1 MQTWVRTLIALVLA
15 LTSLSAISERVRE
28 PGVTDTEIRIGN
40 VMPYSGSLE
49 VFGAIGKAEAAYFE
63 MINERGGIN
72 GRKVRFIS
80 YDDKSDPSTALDLTR
95 GLIEKDDVL
104 LMFGSF
110 GTPGNFAVRAYL
122 NERQIPQLFVAS
134 GDDHLSDP
142 SLFPW
147 TMGWQPSIREE
158 GRIYANYIQA
168 FYPGKRIVALWQND
182 HFGRELFKGLE
193 DGLGDIARMI
203 RVDIAY
209 DIADEHL
216 DTHVSILKRSGAE
229 IFIFAGMPANAAKVI
244 RMAADLNWHPVFILN
259 HMASSIAMA
268 LKPAGPDNGL
278 KRLWALITAAFLKDA
293 NDPAWKDEQ
302 ATKDWQAFV
311 EKYNRA
317 GGKDDSA
324 AVFGYAAAETL
335 AQVLK
340 QCGNDLSREN
350 VMKQAA
356 ALKDYQGSILL
367 PGIKISTGPGNF
379 RPIKHLR
386 LSSIRRPH
394 LATDRRRARN
404 GFLQRPEVAVSGIFR
419 CRHGNCSKIVRLTR
433 DKQPAHGATQGDE
446 PDHGNDE
453 QQIFTKS

>member
-1 MQTWVRTLIALVLA
+1 MQTRARTLMAVVLA
-15 LTSLSAISERVRE
+15 LASLGAVSERVRE

-49 VFGAIGKAEAAYFE
+49 VFGGIGKAEAAYFE

-80 YDDKSDPSTALDLTR
+80 YDDKSDPSAAMDVTR
-95 GLIEKDDVL
+95 SLIEKDNVL
-104 LMFGSF
+104 LVFGSF
-110 GTPGNFAVRAYL
+110 GTPGNFAVRTYL

-147 TMGWQPSIREE
+147 TMGWQPSTREE
-158 GRIYANYIQA
+158 GRVYANYIQA
-168 FYPGKRIVALWQND
+168 LYPGKRIVALWQND
-182 HFGRELFKGLE
+182 YFGRELFKGLE

-209 DIADEHL
+209 DVADEHL
-216 DTHVSILKRSGAE
+216 GTHISVLKRSGAE
-229 IFIFAGMPANAAKVI
+229 IFVFAGAPANLTKVLQS
-244 RMAADLNWHPVFILN
+244 AADLNWHPVFILN
-259 HMASSIAMA
+259 YMSSSIATA
-268 LKPAGPDNGL
+268 LKPAGAENAVGV
-278 KRLWALITAAFLKDA
+278 ITATFLKDA
-293 NDPAWKDEQ
+293 SDPAWKGDQ
-302 ATKDWQAFV
+302 AIKDWQTFID
-311 EKYNRA
+311 KYNRA

-340 QCGNDLSREN
+340 QCGNDLSRDN

-356 ALKDYQGSILL
+356 ALVDYQGSILL
-367 PGIKISTGPGNF
+367 PGIKISTGRWDF

-386 LSSIRRPH
+386 LVQFDGRSWQPIGDV
-394 LATDRRRARN
+394 LETA
-404 GFLQRPEVAVSGIFR
+404 FSGAP
-419 CRHGNCSKIVRLTR
+419 K
-433 DKQPAHGATQGDE
+433 
-446 PDHGNDE
+446 
-453 QQIFTKS
+453 